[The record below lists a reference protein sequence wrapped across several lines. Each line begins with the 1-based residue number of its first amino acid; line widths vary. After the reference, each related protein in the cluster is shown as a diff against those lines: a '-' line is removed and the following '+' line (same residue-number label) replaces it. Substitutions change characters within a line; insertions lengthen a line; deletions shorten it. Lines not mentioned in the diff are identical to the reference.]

1 MYMETTLNTKFIG
14 IRRFVSELKLELP
27 FDRAQIIQEL
37 DDEAWVPHGEISPVG
52 HNPWP
57 GMRFKCL
64 RPQWKNQA
72 LTGVSRYFGSV
83 EFKRQAIDWMYQE
96 YHGIDV
102 TWGMSA
108 DEMCR
113 RSRTHI
119 EFTKDMPGFVN
130 DIHTDYRQLI
140 ATGMIYFSDHDTPDL
155 SSYFYTDQHRSNP
168 TRMTTAFG
176 DGWWHMNNYDTWHE
190 GWNRTDQVRY
200 SGLLGL
206 TIHTSDLPKDDPQFP
221 H

>member
-1 MYMETTLNTKFIG
+1 MYMETAVNTKFIG
-14 IRRFVSELKLELP
+14 IRRFVSKLKLELP

-37 DDEAWVPHGEISPVG
+37 ESENWVPHGEVAPVG

-57 GMRFKCL
+57 NTRYKCL

-72 LTGVSRYFGSV
+72 LTAVSRYFGSV
-83 EFKRQAIDWMYQE
+83 EFKQQAIDWMYQE

-140 ATGMIYFSDHDTPDL
+140 ATGMVYFSEHDTSDL
-155 SSYFYTDQHRSNP
+155 SSYFYTDQNRSNP
-168 TRMTTAFG
+168 TRMTTEFG

-190 GWNRTDQVRY
+190 GWNKTDQVRY

-206 TIHTSDLPKDDPQFP
+206 TIYTADLPKDDPQFP

>member
-1 MYMETTLNTKFIG
+1 METTLNTKFIG

-27 FDRAQIIQEL
+27 FERAQIIQEL
-37 DDEAWVPHGEISPVG
+37 DSEDWVPHGEVAPVG

-57 GMRFKCL
+57 NTRYKCL
-64 RPQWKNQA
+64 RPQWKHQA
-72 LTGVSRYFGSV
+72 LTAVSRYFGSV

-102 TWGMSA
+102 TWGMGA
-108 DEMCR
+108 EEMCR

-140 ATGMIYFSDHDTPDL
+140 ATGMVYFSDHDTPDL
-155 SSYFYTDQHRSNP
+155 SSYFYTDQNRSNP

-206 TIHTSDLPKDDPQFP
+206 TIYTADLPKDDPQFP

>member
-1 MYMETTLNTKFIG
+1 MYMETALNTKFIG

-37 DDEAWVPHGEISPVG
+37 DSEDWVPHGEVAPVG

-57 GMRFKCL
+57 NTRYKCL
-64 RPQWKNQA
+64 RPQWKHQA
-72 LTGVSRYFGSV
+72 LTAVSRYFGSV

-102 TWGMSA
+102 TWGMGA

-113 RSRTHI
+113 KSRTHI

-155 SSYFYTDQHRSNP
+155 SSYFYTDQNRSNP

-206 TIHTSDLPKDDPQFP
+206 TIYTADLPEDDPQFP

>member
-27 FDRAQIIQEL
+27 FERAQIIQEL
-37 DDEAWVPHGEISPVG
+37 DSEDWVPHGDVAPVG

-57 GMRFKCL
+57 NTRYKCL
-64 RPQWKNQA
+64 RPQWEHQA
-72 LTGVSRYFGSV
+72 LTAVSRYFGSV
-83 EFKRQAIDWMYQE
+83 EFKRQAIGWMYQE

-108 DEMCR
+108 EEMCR

-140 ATGMIYFSDHDTPDL
+140 ATGMIYFSEHDTPDL
-155 SSYFYTDQHRSNP
+155 SSYFYTDQNRSNP
-168 TRMTTAFG
+168 TRITTAFG

-206 TIHTSDLPKDDPQFP
+206 TIYTADLPEDDPQFP

>member
-1 MYMETTLNTKFIG
+1 METALNTKFIG

-37 DDEAWVPHGEISPVG
+37 ENENWVPHGEVAPVG

-57 GMRFKCL
+57 NTRYKCL
-64 RPQWKNQA
+64 RPQWENQA
-72 LTGVSRYFGSV
+72 LTAISRYFGSV
-83 EFKRQAIDWMYQE
+83 AFKRQAINWMYQE

-108 DEMCR
+108 EEMCR
-113 RSRTHI
+113 KSRTHI

-140 ATGMIYFSDHDTPDL
+140 ATGMIYFSEHDTPDL
-155 SSYFYTDQHRSNP
+155 SSYFYTDQNRSNP
-168 TRMTTAFG
+168 TRITTAFG

-206 TIHTSDLPKDDPQFP
+206 TIYTADLSEDDPQFP

>member
-27 FDRAQIIQEL
+27 FERAQIIQEL
-37 DDEAWVPHGEISPVG
+37 DSEEWVPHGEVAPVG

-57 GMRFKCL
+57 NTRYKCL
-64 RPQWKNQA
+64 RPQWKHQA
-72 LTGVSRYFGSV
+72 LTAVSRYFGSV
-83 EFKRQAIDWMYQE
+83 EFKRRVIDWMYQE

-102 TWGMSA
+102 TWGMGA
-108 DEMCR
+108 EEMCR

-155 SSYFYTDQHRSNP
+155 SSYFYTDQNRSNP

-176 DGWWHMNNYDTWHE
+176 DGWWHMNNHDTWHE
-190 GWNRTDQVRY
+190 GWNRTDQIRY

-206 TIHTSDLPKDDPQFP
+206 TIYTADLPEDDPQFP

>member
-37 DDEAWVPHGEISPVG
+37 DSEAWVPHGEVAPVG

-57 GMRFKCL
+57 NTRYKCL
-64 RPQWKNQA
+64 RPQWKHKA
-72 LTGVSRYFGSV
+72 LTAVSRYFGSV

-155 SSYFYTDQHRSNP
+155 SSYFYTDQNRSNP

-176 DGWWHMNNYDTWHE
+176 DGWWHMNSYDTWHE

-206 TIHTSDLPKDDPQFP
+206 TIYTADLPEDDPQFP

>member
-27 FDRAQIIQEL
+27 FERAQIIQEL
-37 DDEAWVPHGEISPVG
+37 DSEDWVPHGEVAPVG

-57 GMRFKCL
+57 NTRYKCL
-64 RPQWKNQA
+64 RPQWKHQA
-72 LTGVSRYFGSV
+72 LTAVSRYFGSV

-102 TWGMSA
+102 TWGMGA
-108 DEMCR
+108 EEMCR

-140 ATGMIYFSDHDTPDL
+140 ATGMVYFSDHDTPDL
-155 SSYFYTDQHRSNP
+155 SSYFYTDQNRSNP

-206 TIHTSDLPKDDPQFP
+206 TIYTADLPKDDPQFP

>member
-1 MYMETTLNTKFIG
+1 METAVNTKFIG
-14 IRRFVSELKLELP
+14 IRRFVSKLKLELP

-37 DDEAWVPHGEISPVG
+37 ESENWVPHGEVAPVG

-57 GMRFKCL
+57 NTRYKCL

-72 LTGVSRYFGSV
+72 LTAVSRYFGSV
-83 EFKRQAIDWMYQE
+83 EFKQQAIDWMYQE

-140 ATGMIYFSDHDTPDL
+140 ATGMVYFSEHDTSDL
-155 SSYFYTDQHRSNP
+155 SSYFYTDQNRSNP
-168 TRMTTAFG
+168 TRMTTEFG

-190 GWNRTDQVRY
+190 GWNKTDQVRY

-206 TIHTSDLPKDDPQFP
+206 TIYTADLPKDDPQFP

>member
-1 MYMETTLNTKFIG
+1 L
-14 IRRFVSELKLELP
+14 
-27 FDRAQIIQEL
+27 L
-37 DDEAWVPHGEISPVG
+37 DWENCRVHGEVAPVG

-57 GMRFKCL
+57 NTRYKCL
-64 RPQWKNQA
+64 RPQWKHKA
-72 LTGVSRYFGSV
+72 LTAVSRYFGSV

-140 ATGMIYFSDHDTPDL
+140 ATGMVYFSEHDTPDL
-155 SSYFYTDQHRSNP
+155 SSYFYTDQNRSNP
-168 TRMTTAFG
+168 TRITTAFG

-206 TIHTSDLPKDDPQFP
+206 TIYTADLPKDDPQFP